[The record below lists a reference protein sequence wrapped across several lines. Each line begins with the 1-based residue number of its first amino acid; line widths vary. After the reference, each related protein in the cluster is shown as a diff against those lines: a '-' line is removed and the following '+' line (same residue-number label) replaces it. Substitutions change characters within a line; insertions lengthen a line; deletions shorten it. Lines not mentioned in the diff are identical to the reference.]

1 MRRQLTG
8 WPVVELILATRLW
21 ISHTEMCVV
30 SFPLFFVIIMLYF
43 NFHFFFLFKK
53 KTLILAIVGVPAAL
67 AATWAVELP
76 YIGRKGAL
84 AISSGKFI
92 FPLPPFFFC
101 VHYLTL
107 TLLRKIGLTGV
118 FLFASTTARN
128 SNALLGW
135 NCGYTFSS
143 NVGIIF
149 IVSFHVNIS
158 DLPIIY
164 IYIYISPLS
173 NRSCMEFFTP
183 FLLKYFQP
191 KIEELEMD

>member
-1 MRRQLTG
+1 
-8 WPVVELILATRLW
+8 
-21 ISHTEMCVV
+21 MCVI
-30 SFPLFFVIIMLYF
+30 SFPFFFPVIIMLYF
-43 NFHFFFLFKK
+43 NFFFSFFFKK
-53 KTLILAIVGVPAAL
+53 KDFNSCYCRCTCCSSCNLGSRIAIYWTKRCLGH
-67 AATWAVELP
+67 
-76 YIGRKGAL
+76 
-84 AISSGKFI
+84 FI
-92 FPLPPFFFC
+92 RQVYFPPPSLFFC

-164 IYIYISPLS
+164 IYIYI
-173 NRSCMEFFTP
+173 P
-183 FLLKYFQP
+183 F
-191 KIEELEMD
+191 I